1 MATAQQAELYDTTR
15 PLLDALYSEFQELS
29 KKKPEA
35 TLSESK
41 VKLIN
46 RLLEDV
52 RKVLKDEPAFKYLDL
67 LVNES
72 LPQNSDVVLML
83 SQYKAAMETFH
94 DNYYGM
100 DAETRRRR
108 WFLDDE

>member
-1 MATAQQAELYDTTR
+1 MPTEKQADLYDTTR
-15 PLLDALYSEFQELS
+15 PLLDALYTEFQELS

-52 RKVLKDEPAFKYLDL
+52 RKVLKGEREFKYLDV
-67 LVNES
+67 LVSES

-94 DNYYGM
+94 NNYHGM
-100 DAETRRRR
+100 DPETRRRR